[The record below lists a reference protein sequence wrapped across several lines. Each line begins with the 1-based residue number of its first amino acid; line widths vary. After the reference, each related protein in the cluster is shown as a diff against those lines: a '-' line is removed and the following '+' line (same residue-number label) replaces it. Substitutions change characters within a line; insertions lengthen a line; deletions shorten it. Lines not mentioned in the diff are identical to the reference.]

1 MVGGLWQEGA
11 PQLHLHVCIPIL
23 IQQMMA
29 WPSSHPSPLPPL
41 LPLRVQALPSPGSS
55 SLSYLAQP
63 QMVAA
68 AAASAQLLSL
78 LYTALVLFVPSAAVA
93 KPSLSSYEVQQYVVS
108 VGCGGCRSYR
118 MAAPIAEWKC
128 GTPA

>member
-1 MVGGLWQEGA
+1 M
-11 PQLHLHVCIPIL
+11 
-23 IQQMMA
+23 
-29 WPSSHPSPLPPL
+29 
-41 LPLRVQALPSPGSS
+41 RVQALPSPASS
-55 SLSYLAQP
+55 SLGYLAQP

-108 VGCGGCRSYR
+108 GGCGV
-118 MAAPIAEWKC
+118 
-128 GTPA
+128 